1 MHDTPLTPSE
11 FVALFNQTLEAAWP
25 VVVIEGEL
33 SDFRIAKNKWAY
45 FDLKDEEA
53 SVRFFGSVYVLPG
66 PLTDGLTVRVVGT
79 PRLHPRFGFTIN
91 IQSIVPVGEGSL
103 RKAAELLHRKLEAE
117 GLFAPERK
125 RTLPEIPEV
134 VGLITASDSAAYADF
149 SKTLR
154 ERWGGLEVQLIDVYV
169 QGEQAPGQIT
179 TAIATFNRRAEPP
192 EVLVITRG
200 GGSLND
206 LAAFN
211 DERVVR
217 AVAASRTPTLVAIG
231 HEVDISLAELAA
243 DMRASTPSNAAALLV
258 PDRAHELSV
267 VRAAKADL
275 VRRLS
280 TAHEQ
285 LAHRIAD
292 QTAKIQTAANRLLSD
307 ERLKLANLKRVIV
320 LLNPKEALQ
329 RGYAILSSNKGL
341 ISSVKQVKTGNQLTA
356 EVSDGKIR
364 TIVSKTILNAK
375 ESQNS

>member
-66 PLTDGLTVRVVGT
+66 PLTDGLTVRVAGT

-103 RKAAELLHRKLEAE
+103 RKAAELLRRKLEAE

-179 TAIATFNRRAEPP
+179 TAIATFNRRAEPR

-200 GGSLND
+200 GGSLDD

-231 HEVDISLAELAA
+231 HEGDISLAELAA
-243 DMRASTPSNAAALLV
+243 DVRASTPSNAAALLM
-258 PDRAHELSV
+258 PDKKHELSLLKQIKKDISGRLLTV
-267 VRAAKADL
+267 HDELVTAVGDQFTKVQDAAKGLLDNEQN
-275 VRRLS
+275 RL
-280 TAHEQ
+280 AALRQ
-285 LAHRIAD
+285 LAD
-292 QTAKIQTAANRLLSD
+292 
-307 ERLKLANLKRVIV
+307 
-320 LLNPKEALQ
+320 LLNPRA
-329 RGYAILSSNKGL
+329 AP
-341 ISSVKQVKTGNQLTA
+341 
-356 EVSDGKIR
+356 
-364 TIVSKTILNAK
+364 
-375 ESQNS
+375 

>member
-33 SDFRIAKNKWAY
+33 SDFRIAKNKWTY

-53 SVRFFGSVYVLPG
+53 SIRFFGSVYVLPG
-66 PLTDGLTVRVVGT
+66 PLTDGLTVRVIGT

-149 SKTLR
+149 SKILR

-200 GGSLND
+200 GGSLDD

-280 TAHEQ
+280 TAHQQ

>member
-66 PLTDGLTVRVVGT
+66 PLTDGLTVRVAGT

-149 SKTLR
+149 CKILR

-200 GGSLND
+200 GGSLDD

-280 TAHEQ
+280 AAHQQ

>member
-33 SDFRIAKNKWAY
+33 SDFRIAKNKWTY

-53 SVRFFGSVYVLPG
+53 SIRFFGSVYVLPG
-66 PLTDGLTVRVVGT
+66 PLTDGLTVRVAGT

-103 RKAAELLHRKLEAE
+103 RKAAELLRRKLEAE

-149 SKTLR
+149 SKILR

-200 GGSLND
+200 GGSLDD

-280 TAHEQ
+280 TAHQQ

>member
-33 SDFRIAKNKWAY
+33 SDFRIAKNKWTY

-53 SVRFFGSVYVLPG
+53 SIRFFGSVYVLPG

-149 SKTLR
+149 SKILR

-200 GGSLND
+200 GGSLDD

-280 TAHEQ
+280 AAHQQ